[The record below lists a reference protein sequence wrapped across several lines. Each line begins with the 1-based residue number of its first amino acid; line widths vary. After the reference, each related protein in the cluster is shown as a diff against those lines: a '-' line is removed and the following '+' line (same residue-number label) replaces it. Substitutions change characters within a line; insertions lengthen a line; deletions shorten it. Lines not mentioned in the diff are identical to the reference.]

1 MHPSSKIDQALLL
14 TASRFEGIVD
24 EDGQPYMLHCLRVML
39 SFTDPTLQ
47 IVGLMHDL
55 IEDTPTTLDEL
66 TKLGFGA
73 DIVEAIGLLTRT
85 SEINY
90 VDYIVRLKPNEIARQ
105 VKLADLRDNS
115 DVGRAL
121 YRASQPLKDLKQ
133 AGRYLV
139 SYQFLEGRLDLEGYL
154 HLMADLQP

>member
-1 MHPSSKIDQALLL
+1 MLPSSKIDQALLL

-66 TKLGFGA
+66 TQLGFGA
-73 DIVEAIGLLTRT
+73 GIVEAIGLLTRT
-85 SEINY
+85 SEISY
-90 VDYIVRLKPNEIARQ
+90 ADYIIRLKPNEIARQ
-105 VKLADLRDNS
+105 VKQADLRDNS
-115 DVGRAL
+115 NVGRAL
-121 YRASQPLKDLKQ
+121 YRASRPENDLKQ

-139 SYQFLEGRLDLEGYL
+139 SYQFLEGRLDLEDYL
-154 HLMADLQP
+154 RLMADLQP

>member
-1 MHPSSKIDQALLL
+1 MLPSSKIDQALLL

-66 TKLGFGA
+66 TQLGFGT
-73 DIVEAIGLLTRT
+73 DIIDAIHLLTRT
-85 SEINY
+85 SEISY
-90 VDYIVRLKPNEIARQ
+90 ADYIIRLKPNEIARQ

-115 DVGRAL
+115 NVGRAL
-121 YRASQPLKDLKQ
+121 YRTSRPENDLKQ

-139 SYQFLEGRLDLEGYL
+139 SYQFLEGRLDLEDYL
-154 HLMADLQP
+154 RLMADLQP

>member
-73 DIVEAIGLLTRT
+73 DIVGAIGLLTRT

-90 VDYIVRLKPNEIARQ
+90 ADYIVRLKPNEIARQ

>member
-1 MHPSSKIDQALLL
+1 MLPSSKIDQALLL

-66 TKLGFGA
+66 TQLGFGA
-73 DIVEAIGLLTRT
+73 GIVEAIGLLTRT
-85 SEINY
+85 SEISY
-90 VDYIVRLKPNEIARQ
+90 ADYIIRLKPNEIARQ
-105 VKLADLRDNS
+105 VKQADLREIGSQGVVSEILAGNRELNIRQI
-115 DVGRAL
+115 RAL
-121 YRASQPLKDLKQ
+121 SERF
-133 AGRYLV
+133 GV
-139 SYQFLEGRLDLEGYL
+139 SPATFV
-154 HLMADLQP
+154 

>member
-1 MHPSSKIDQALLL
+1 MHPSSKIDQALLF
-14 TASRFEGIVD
+14 TASRFEGISD

-66 TKLGFGA
+66 IQLGFGTE
-73 DIVEAIGLLTRT
+73 IVEAIGLLTRT
-85 SEINY
+85 REISY
-90 VDYIVRLKPNEIARQ
+90 ADYIIRLKTNEIARQ

-115 DVGRAL
+115 DIRRSL
-121 YRASQPLKDLKQ
+121 YRASRPKEDLKQ
-133 AGRYLV
+133 AGRYMV
-139 SYQFLEGRLDLEGYL
+139 SYQYLEGRLSLEDYL
-154 HLMADLQP
+154 HLMVDLEP

>member
-1 MHPSSKIDQALLL
+1 MPPSSKIDQALLL
-14 TASRFEGIVD
+14 TASRFEGIGD

-66 TKLGFGA
+66 IQLGFGA

-85 SEINY
+85 REISY
-90 VDYIVRLKPNEIARQ
+90 ADYIIRLKANEIARQ
-105 VKLADLRDNS
+105 VKQADLRDNS
-115 DVGRAL
+115 DIRRSL
-121 YRASQPLKDLKQ
+121 YRASRPKEDLKQ
-133 AGRYLV
+133 AGRYMV
-139 SYQFLEGRLDLEGYL
+139 SYQYLDGRLSIEDYR
-154 HLMADLQP
+154 HLMADLEP